1 MIRTDPDRGRG
12 PEQASGLRVAL
23 VATAMRC
30 GGAERVMAG
39 LASHLAGRGHD
50 LTLHILNEPDIF
62 YPLAAGVGVRTF
74 ARDPLASG
82 VRLTRPWRRVCWLRG
97 RLAALSPDVVVSFI
111 EVANV
116 ITLLAARGL
125 RLPVVVAERSNPRL
139 HPVPWPY
146 GGLRPWLYRGA
157 ARVVV
162 QTESAAAW
170 ARRLAARER
179 VAVLPNAVWPPDDAT
194 PELALGPGR
203 WLVCMG
209 RLVPLKRF
217 DMVIDVFASLA
228 VRHPAWSLL
237 VLGEGEQ
244 RAALERAVE
253 RHGLGGRVLLPG
265 TVRAPGALLRRCDL
279 FVLASEYEGF
289 PNALCEAMA
298 CGLPAVAFDCPN
310 GPSEIVRDGVDGV
323 LLPNGDRAALEAVL
337 DRLMAGDAERA
348 RLASRAPEVVHRF
361 GASEILAR
369 WEALLG
375 DVTTAHHTRGRT

>member
-1 MIRTDPDRGRG
+1 MSTASFLGRG
-12 PEQASGLRVAL
+12 PAQASTLRVAL
-23 VATAMRC
+23 VTTAMRC

-39 LASHLAGRGHD
+39 LASHLARRGHGV
-50 LTLHILNEPDIF
+50 TLHVLNEPDVF
-62 YPLAAGVGVRTF
+62 YPLGAGVEVCAF

-82 VRLTRPWRRVCWLRG
+82 ARATRPWRRVRWLRG
-97 RLAALSPDVVVSFI
+97 RIAALAPDVVVSFI

-125 RLPVVVAERSNPRL
+125 GLPVVVAERSNPRL

-146 GGLRPWLYRGA
+146 GWLRLWLYRGA

-162 QTESAAAW
+162 QTEATAVW
-170 ARRLAARER
+170 ARGLVARER
-179 VAVLPNAVWPPDDAT
+179 VAVIPNAVWPPGDAT

-203 WLVCMG
+203 WVVCMG

-217 DMVIDVFASLA
+217 DMVIDVFAHLA
-228 VRHPAWSLL
+228 PRHPGWSLL
-237 VLGEGEQ
+237 ILGEGEQ

-253 RHGLGGRVLLPG
+253 RHGLGGRVMLPG
-265 TVRAPGALLRRCDL
+265 SVCAPGALLRRCDL

-298 CGLPAVAFDCPN
+298 CGLPAVAFDCPT

-323 LLPNGDRAALEAVL
+323 LLPNGASAPLEVAL
-337 DRLMAGDAERA
+337 DRLMADDGERH

-361 GASEILAR
+361 GAGEILAR

-375 DVTTAHHTRGRT
+375 DVAAADHTRGRA

>member
-1 MIRTDPDRGRG
+1 MSTASGLGRG
-12 PEQASGLRVAL
+12 PAQASTMRVAL

-39 LASHLAGRGHD
+39 LAAHLAGRGHGV
-50 LTLHILNEPDIF
+50 TLHVLNEPDVF
-62 YPLAAGVGVRTF
+62 YQLDAGVEVRTF
-74 ARDPLASG
+74 ASGPLASG
-82 VRLTRPWRRVCWLRG
+82 ARATRPWRRVRWLRR
-97 RLAALSPDVVVSFI
+97 RLAALAPDGVVSFI

-125 RLPVVVAERSNPRL
+125 GLPVLVAERSNPRL

-146 GGLRPWLYRGA
+146 GWLRPWLYRGA

-162 QTESAAAW
+162 QTEATAAW
-170 ARRLAARER
+170 ARGLVAYER
-179 VAVLPNAVWPPDDAT
+179 VVVLPNPVWPPGDAT
-194 PELALGPGR
+194 PELVLGPGR
-203 WLVCMG
+203 WLACMG

-228 VRHPAWSLL
+228 PRHPGWSLL

-244 RAALERAVE
+244 RAALERAVA

-265 TVRAPGALLRRCDL
+265 SVHAPGALLRRCDL

-298 CGLPAVAFDCPN
+298 CGLPAVTFDCPT
-310 GPSEIVRDGVDGV
+310 GPSEIVRDGVDGL
-323 LLPNGDRAALEAVL
+323 LLPNGDRAALEVAL
-337 DRLMAGDAERA
+337 DRLMADDGERR
-348 RLASRAPEVVHRF
+348 RLASRAPEIVRRF
-361 GASEILAR
+361 SASEILAR
-369 WEALLG
+369 WEALL
-375 DVTTAHHTRGRT
+375 TESSAAARGRGRA